1 MGASGLAQKFAWFLK
16 NFIFLL
22 ITIIMVMVVVVGGG
36 IFIWASNLLFFLFLL
51 LYTLATIGFATLLAT
66 LFSKTNVATVMSGVI
81 FFMTY
86 CPYFFIQ
93 RDETYDQL
101 PYQGKIILCLFSN
114 TALALGS
121 RLFSE
126 FEARGDRADFSTLT
140 RSPIP
145 GDQFAMMFVLIM
157 LWFDFKIYTILAWYI
172 DNVFPGDF
180 GVPKPF
186 YFLCKPSYWYT
197 RKRKIVKQVL
207 ERNEFIE
214 SEQRYDDVGI
224 EIMGLGK
231 VRKCHQN
238 ARLGFIEYL
247 CRLLVDLDRR
257 RKELLMKSTSRCTVA
272 RLQFY

>member
-1 MGASGLAQKFAWFLK
+1 MFTTAVPL
-16 NFIFLL
+16 
-22 ITIIMVMVVVVGGG
+22 VGGY